1 MKNRSVVLIALAM
14 LILSA
19 MNLQAQFTSATLTG
33 VVSDASGAV
42 VPQAKVKLVNEK
54 THDTRDTVT
63 NNDGYYTF
71 VGVAVGDLTY
81 KLTVEAKGFVTYDAP
96 GISLLGGEK
105 RNVNVSLQVGSAT
118 DKVEVVG
125 LADSIVPVDSGEKS
139 ETLTTKEL
147 QNYVQV
153 GSNAAEYIKIMPGFG
168 ISNGTNNKANY
179 SGEVIGI
186 VRPAPTPTPRA
197 PILRSQC

>member
-1 MKNRSVVLIALAM
+1 MKRCTVILVGLAL

-19 MNLQAQFTSATLTG
+19 TQLPAQLTSATLTG
-33 VVSDASGAV
+33 VVSDPSGAV

-54 THDTRDTVT
+54 SGDTRETVT

-71 VGVAVGDLTY
+71 AGMAVGDLTY
-81 KLTVEAKGFVTYDAP
+81 KLTVEAKGFVSFDAP
-96 GISLLGGEK
+96 GILLLNGEK
-105 RNVNVSLQVGSAT
+105 RNVNVTLKVGNTSET
-118 DKVEVVG
+118 VEVLGV
-125 LADSIVPVDSGEKS
+125 ADSIVPVDSGEKS

-168 ISNGTNNKANY
+168 ISNGTNNIANY
-179 SGEVIGI
+179 TG
-186 VRPAPTPTPRA
+186 
-197 PILRSQC
+197 